1 MSYISRFPT
10 VVWHENKKEFVNSLN
25 KVSNKYIKKA
35 KSTPEAKEHIKK
47 HGDFGRSYHSTS
59 LLQDNDFLD
68 LRNYVGDK
76 AFELLN
82 NCGFDM
88 SLYKLLFTEMWVQEF
103 AKKGGG
109 HHSAHVHWNQ
119 HVSGFYFLKASD
131 ATAHPVFH
139 DPRTGARATALH
151 MKQDLQGVWPGHDT
165 FYAKGQP
172 GDLVLFPGY
181 VQHEF
186 SVDYGK
192 EPFRFIHFN
201 LQAVSEIIVKDE

>member
-88 SLYKLLFTEMWVQEF
+88 SLYKLLLQKFGCKNLL
-103 AKKGGG
+103 KKVG
-109 HHSAHVHWNQ
+109 
-119 HVSGFYFLKASD
+119 D
-131 ATAHPVFH
+131 II
-139 DPRTGARATALH
+139 LH
-151 MKQDLQGVWPGHDT
+151 M
-165 FYAKGQP
+165 
-172 GDLVLFPGY
+172 
-181 VQHEF
+181 
-186 SVDYGK
+186 
-192 EPFRFIHFN
+192 FIGINMCLDF
-201 LQAVSEIIVKDE
+201 IF